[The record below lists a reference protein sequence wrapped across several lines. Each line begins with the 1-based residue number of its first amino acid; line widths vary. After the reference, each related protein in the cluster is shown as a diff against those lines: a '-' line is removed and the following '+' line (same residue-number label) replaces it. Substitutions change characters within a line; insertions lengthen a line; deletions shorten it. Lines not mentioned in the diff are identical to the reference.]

1 MSTTIVYFKWG
12 CQHNRYPPLSG
23 IQSHSGPS
31 VDLAIFGL
39 HLSGISSLL
48 GAMNLGLNVFLTYL
62 RYSTSFQ
69 LTVNKCYFSS
79 NKPKYMFKNN
89 SEKDNNY
96 GEDNNGKSV
105 FMYNRDMSI
114 LYYYTSKQKNLI
126 EKFNIHRTTL
136 TKHLNNGTYYLGK
149 YKFLREPVLTAKFKD
164 MSDTDLAL
172 MLEKDRVKYNKNK
185 SLNSLSKP
193 VRLTCVDNLENTIV
207 LPSPPSRGSS
217 PSGRGHPRPS
227 GKFR

>member
-1 MSTTIVYFKWG
+1 MINFIAV
-12 CQHNRYPPLSG
+12 LSG

-48 GAMNLGLNVFLTYL
+48 GAMNLFHVFLTYL

-96 GEDNNGKSV
+96 GEDNNGKDNNSKKKDSLTLV
-105 FMYNRDMSI
+105 AENNDKPKLDNR
-114 LYYYTSKQKNLI
+114 
-126 EKFNIHRTTL
+126 
-136 TKHLNNGTYYLGK
+136 
-149 YKFLREPVLTAKFKD
+149 
-164 MSDTDLAL
+164 
-172 MLEKDRVKYNKNK
+172 
-185 SLNSLSKP
+185 
-193 VRLTCVDNLENTIV
+193 
-207 LPSPPSRGSS
+207 
-217 PSGRGHPRPS
+217 
-227 GKFR
+227 